1 MILEVIATHLS
12 DVIDAEKYGADRLE
26 LSPGMLEDG
35 ITPSFGLI
43 EAAVRNAKIPI
54 NVMIRPHSK
63 SFVYDEN
70 DIETMIK
77 DIQIAKKLGANG
89 IVFGALTKDGQIDK
103 EVVKRLLA
111 EAEGLDVTFHRAF
124 DYSRNLEEAFE
135 CLAEFNQ
142 IKRIL
147 TAGGKNKATM
157 NIEPLKKLIQLLKQT
172 HIKIMTGYGL
182 RVESLSY
189 FVREVKPEEV
199 HFGSGVRIQ
208 NSYKYPI
215 DPDKMKKIKDIFVKN
230 V

>member
-43 EAAVRNAKIPI
+43 EAAVQNAKIPI

-111 EAEGLDVTFHRAF
+111 EA
-124 DYSRNLEEAFE
+124 
-135 CLAEFNQ
+135 
-142 IKRIL
+142 
-147 TAGGKNKATM
+147 
-157 NIEPLKKLIQLLKQT
+157 
-172 HIKIMTGYGL
+172 
-182 RVESLSY
+182 
-189 FVREVKPEEV
+189 
-199 HFGSGVRIQ
+199 
-208 NSYKYPI
+208 
-215 DPDKMKKIKDIFVKN
+215 
-230 V
+230 